1 VADPEPRTLTYL
13 HPLAGALHLA
23 VSELQVPDMA
33 EARIVVYTPR
43 DDQTRDRM
51 PLTRRTKVAAP
62 VIG

>member
-1 VADPEPRTLTYL
+1 
-13 HPLAGALHLA
+13 

-51 PLTRRTKVAAP
+51 PLTRRTRASAP